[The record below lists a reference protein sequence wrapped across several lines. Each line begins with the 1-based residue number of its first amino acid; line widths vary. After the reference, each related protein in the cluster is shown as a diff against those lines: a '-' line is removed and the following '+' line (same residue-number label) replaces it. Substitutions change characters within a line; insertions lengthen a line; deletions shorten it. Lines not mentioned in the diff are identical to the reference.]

1 MSTDPEVIYYTS
13 TDRKPDLDFEFDG
26 VDLSSFSAITMRLR
40 QQSGLLVER
49 AAVIDD
55 AANGL
60 FHIEW
65 ADGDLPLGTH
75 KAELVFE
82 HSSGVEETWPAD
94 QPMLVVVRERV

>member
-1 MSTDPEVIYYTS
+1 MSGDPETIYYAA
-13 TDRKPDLDFEFDG
+13 TDRKPNLDFEFEALN
-26 VDLSSFSAITMRLR
+26 LSTFSAITFRLR
-40 QQSGLLVER
+40 QQAGLLVER

-65 ADGDLPLGTH
+65 AADDLPLGTH
-75 KAELVFE
+75 EGELIFE

-94 QPMLVVVRERV
+94 QPIRIIVRQRV